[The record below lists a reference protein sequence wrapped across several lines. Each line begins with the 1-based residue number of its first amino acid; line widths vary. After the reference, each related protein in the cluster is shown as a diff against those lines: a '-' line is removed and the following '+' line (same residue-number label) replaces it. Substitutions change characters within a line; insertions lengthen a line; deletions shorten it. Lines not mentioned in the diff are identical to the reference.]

1 MSQQI
6 NLYDPALLRR
16 REWLTATNLAAVAAL
31 IAVVVIGWGIWERAL
46 LGALEQEAELL
57 ATQNKS
63 LRDEIA
69 TVGARRAGL
78 KADAA
83 VAAELSS
90 GQDLLA
96 LRREAMEKL
105 KTMTAPQA
113 PRLADYL
120 TALARQTPA
129 GLWLTGFSVASGDAG
144 MEISGRMTDPTLLP
158 EFIRRLNSETAFFG
172 RSFAALQVNAAKPAA
187 APAGP
192 SQGPAPLAATVP
204 AYHEFSLAP
213 AKVKP

>member
-1 MSQQI
+1 VSQQI

-16 REWLTATNLAAVAAL
+16 RDLLTATRLAAVAAL
-31 IAVVVIGWGIWERAL
+31 IAVVVIGWGIWERTR
-46 LGALEQEAELL
+46 LGALEQEADLL
-57 ATQNKS
+57 AAENKS
-63 LRDEIA
+63 LQDEIA
-69 TVGARRAGL
+69 AAGARRTGL

-83 VAAELSS
+83 VAAELSGS
-90 GQDLLA
+90 KELLA
-96 LRREAMEKL
+96 FRREAMEKL
-105 KTMTAPQA
+105 KTMMRPQT

-129 GLWLTGFSVASGDAG
+129 GLWLTGFSVASGEAG

-172 RSFAALQVNAAKPAA
+172 RSFAALQVNAAKPAS
-187 APAGP
+187 APAG
-192 SQGPAPLAATVP
+192 QGQAPAPVLATVP
-204 AYHEFSLAP
+204 PFHEFSLAP

>member
-1 MSQQI
+1 VSQQI

-16 REWLTATNLAAVAAL
+16 REWLTANNLAALAAL
-31 IAVVVIGWGIWERAL
+31 MAAVVIAWGIWERAR

-57 ATQNKS
+57 ETQNKS
-63 LRDEIA
+63 LRDEVA
-69 TVGARRAGL
+69 AAGARRAGL

-90 GQDLLA
+90 GKELLA
-96 LRREAMEKL
+96 FRREAMERL
-105 KTMTAPQA
+105 KTMMGPQA

-120 TALARQTPA
+120 SALARQAPA

-187 APAGP
+187 APTG
-192 SQGPAPLAATVP
+192 QGQAPVPVATTVP